1 MENKLNKKIG
11 VVNLSGDYL
20 VPTVNENRTRK
31 NWVEFGVA
39 GSDDFFAT
47 IIKKYMTSPTQQ
59 ACIDGV
65 TQLLYGKGLVSDD
78 AATVAKLEE
87 LTEQD
92 EIKKIVNDY
101 KLFGQLA
108 IQITFSPD
116 RKSILGFYHMPIDTL
131 RAEKCDDYGNVNGYY
146 YSPDWSN
153 TKIKPRYIPAFE
165 SGEYENDVQVLV
177 VKRYVPGMFYYGL
190 PDYYS
195 CLQYCSVEGEISN
208 LHVNN
213 ITNGFLPSCMINFNG
228 GSPPPEEQYLLEASI
243 ANKFA
248 GTSNAGRFIL
258 SFNENKEEATTID
271 MLKTE
276 NLHDQYRFLSEEA
289 RDKIMLAHR
298 ITSKLL
304 FGITSATG
312 FSSNADEL
320 KTSYGIFSE
329 MVIAPMQEE
338 IVKAFKK
345 ILAIVGV
352 DDKTLRFEKL
362 VPYEVE
368 ADMIEQVGEE
378 KTDEIIN
385 ETNEEVIDETLQP
398 SSDVN
403 EVTV

>member
-1 MENKLNKKIG
+1 MGITNDKLR

-20 VPTVNENRTRK
+20 VPNISENRSRK
-31 NWVEFGVA
+31 PWVEYGISGA
-39 GSDDFFAT
+39 DDFFTT
-47 IIKKYMTSPTQQ
+47 IIKKYFTSPTQQ
-59 ACIDGV
+59 AAVDGC
-65 TQLLYGKGLVSDD
+65 TQLLYGKGLSSDNE
-78 AATVAKLEE
+78 AVKTAIKE
-87 LTEQD
+87 LTDQD

-108 IQITFSPD
+108 IQVTFSPD

-146 YSPDWSN
+146 YSPDWAN
-153 TKIKPRYIPAFE
+153 TKIKSKYIPAFE
-165 SGEYENDVQVLV
+165 SSEYENDVQVLV

-195 CLQYCSVEGEISN
+195 CLQYCAVEGEISN

-258 SFNENKEEATTID
+258 SFNENKDEATTID

-320 KTSYGIFSE
+320 KTSFGIFSE
-329 MVIAPMQEE
+329 MVISPMQEE
-338 IVKAFKK
+338 ILKAFKK
-345 ILAIVGV
+345 VLELNGIE
-352 DDKTLRFEKL
+352 DDTLRFEKL

-368 ADMIEQVGEE
+368 ADMVEQVGEQ

-385 ETNEEVIDETLQP
+385 ETNDEAIADESLQP
-398 SSDVN
+398 TSNDN
-403 EVTV
+403 ITV

>member
-31 NWVEFGVA
+31 PWVEFGVSGA
-39 GSDDFFAT
+39 DDFFST
-47 IIKKYMTSPTQQ
+47 IIKKYFTSPTQQ
-59 ACIDGV
+59 ACVDGC
-65 TQLLYGKGLVSDD
+65 TQLLYGKGLMSDD
-78 AATVAKLEE
+78 EATVAKIDE
-87 LTEQD
+87 LTEQE

-108 IQITFSPD
+108 IQVTFSPD
-116 RKSILGFYHMPIDTL
+116 RKSVIGFYHMPIDTL
-131 RAEKCDDYGNVNGYY
+131 RAEKCDDYGNINGYY

-177 VKRYVPGMFYYGL
+177 IKRYVPGMFYYGL

-195 CLQYCSVEGEISN
+195 CLQYCAVEGEISN

-258 SFNENKEEATTID
+258 SFNENKDEATTID

-329 MVIAPMQEE
+329 MVISPMQEE
-338 IVKAFKK
+338 IIKAFKK
-345 ILAIVGV
+345 ILALVGV

-368 ADMIEQVGEE
+368 ADMVEQVGEE
-378 KTDEIIN
+378 KADEIIN
-385 ETNEEVIDETLQP
+385 ETNEEAIDETLQP
-398 SSDVN
+398 TQDN

>member
-1 MENKLNKKIG
+1 MGIINDKLK

-20 VPTVNENRTRK
+20 VPMVNENRTRK
-31 NWVEFGVA
+31 PWVEYGISGA
-39 GSDDFFAT
+39 DDFFAT
-47 IIKKYMTSPTQQ
+47 LIRKYMTSPTQQ
-59 ACIDGV
+59 AAVDGC
-65 TQLLYGKGLVSDD
+65 TQLLYGKGLTSDD
-78 AATVAKLEE
+78 ESIKTTLKD
-87 LTEQD
+87 LTDQD
-92 EIKKIVNDY
+92 DIKKIVNDY

-108 IQITFSPD
+108 IQVTFSPD
-116 RKSILGFYHMPIDTL
+116 RKRVIGFYHMPIDTL
-131 RAEKCDDYGNVNGYY
+131 RAEKCDEYGNVNGYF

-153 TKIKPRYIPAFE
+153 TKIKPRYIPTLG
-165 SGEYENDVQVLV
+165 SGEWENDVQVLV
-177 VKRYVPGMFYYGL
+177 TKRYVPGMFYYGL

-195 CLQYCSVEGEISN
+195 CIQYCAVEGEISN

-228 GSPPPEEQYLLEASI
+228 GSPAPEEQYLLEASI

-289 RDKIMLAHR
+289 RDKIMLSHR

-320 KTSYGIFSE
+320 KTSFGIFSE
-329 MVIAPMQEE
+329 MVISPMQEE
-338 IVKAFKK
+338 ILKAIKQVLD
-345 ILAIVGV
+345 INGI
-352 DDKTLRFEKL
+352 DDESLRFEKL

-368 ADMIEQVGEE
+368 AEMVEQVGEA

-385 ETNEEVIDETLQP
+385 ETNEEAIDESLQP
-398 SSDVN
+398 DTN
-403 EVTV
+403 NQATV